1 MDFSEAK
8 SLYVGNTP
16 VEYAWLNGRRV
27 WPTDTSHDN
36 IGVLLTSG
44 TRVPYSQVP
53 AEGYPKEQVVGI
65 TYQDDDC
72 AFCVETDDIT
82 QSYFCGAGLISDDPE
97 GMLVTNASGTA
108 TTDLQGLFNTKTLCA
123 ELRANQTFAVNRC
136 RNFKFRNGQ
145 MGYLGSLGE
154 YHRLL
159 AEKDV
164 VNDLLVRCGGT
175 PISTSDGDNYW
186 SSTLNNYD
194 PDSSSRIVWIWNGN
208 GYVDGANCQNLFKC
222 RPLCEYNP
230 DRTDNDLD
238 VTLVDA
244 WIFSGHDNSEAPKEI
259 VGEKGTALNTHNFAW
274 NEEGSGFK
282 GGALH
287 FDGYDD
293 YLDCDK
299 TPVLTEYT
307 LIMKRT
313 YSKFKAYACV
323 ASKYR
328 ENSSSGNGAFLF
340 EINYS
345 YNNNVI
351 PTQTW
356 NYTSADEAGAK
367 KIAQEDIPELISWQT
382 SDSYNGKINL
392 DRGSVTDGV
401 YFAIAS
407 RRGATIVE
415 GVTAMSCY
423 WCALYSKSLTEE
435 QIQKEIE
442 KLEALWNSRLNN
454 NKETSK

>member
-1 MDFSEAK
+1 MDLSKAK
-8 SLYVGNTP
+8 GLYVGNTT
-16 VEYAWLNGRRV
+16 VKYAWLNGRRV
-27 WPTDTSHDN
+27 WPTIDTSHDN
-36 IGVLLTSG
+36 IGVLLTNG
-44 TRVPYSQVP
+44 TRVPYSQVL

-65 TYQDDDC
+65 TYQDGDC
-72 AFCVETDDIT
+72 AFCVETDDIN
-82 QSYFCGAGLISDDPE
+82 QSYFCGAGLISEDPE
-97 GMLVTNASGTA
+97 GMLVTNASGEA
-108 TTDLQGLFNTKTLCA
+108 STDLQGLFNTKTLCA
-123 ELRANQTFAVNRC
+123 ELRADQTLAVNRC
-136 RNFKFRNGQ
+136 RNHKFRNGQ

-154 YHRLL
+154 YRRLL

-175 PISTSDGDNYW
+175 ALQDTGEYW
-186 SSTLNNYD
+186 SSTLNLFSTTDNTR
-194 PDSSSRIVWIWNGN
+194 SVWIWNAGD
-208 GYVDGANCQNLFKC
+208 YVDGGSAQGLRYC

-238 VTLVDA
+238 VSLVDA

-259 VGEKGTALNTHNFAW
+259 VGEKGTTLNTHNFAW

-282 GGALH
+282 DGALH

-293 YLDCDK
+293 YLDCSK

-313 YSKFKAYACV
+313 YSRFKAYACV

-328 ENSSSGNGAFLF
+328 ENSVSGNGAFLF
-340 EINYS
+340 EL
-345 YNNNVI
+345 NNSTAQSVI
-351 PTQTW
+351 PTHTG
-356 NYTSADEAGAK
+356 SFSSGPGAT
-367 KIAQEDIPELISWQT
+367 KIAQENIPELISWQT
-382 SDSYNGKINL
+382 SDSYNGKVNL
-392 DRGSVTDGV
+392 YRGPETDGV

-407 RRGATIVE
+407 LRGIIIAQ

-435 QIQKEIE
+435 QIQKEIQ
-442 KLEALWNSRLNN
+442 KLETLWNSRLNN

>member
-1 MDFSEAK
+1 MA
-8 SLYVGNTP
+8 
-16 VEYAWLNGRRV
+16 AGRRQ
-27 WPTDTSHDN
+27 PIDTSHDN
-36 IGVLLTSG
+36 IGVLLVDG

-53 AEGYPKEQVVGI
+53 AGGYPKEQVVGI

-72 AFCVETDDIT
+72 AFCVETDDIS

-123 ELRANQTFAVNRC
+123 ELRADQTLAVNRC
-136 RNFKFRNGQ
+136 RNLKFRNGQ

-175 PISTSDGDNYW
+175 ALRDTGEYW
-186 SSTLNNYD
+186 SSTLNLFSASGDNT
-194 PDSSSRIVWIWNGN
+194 RWVWIWNAG
-208 GYVDGANCQNLFKC
+208 GYVDGGSAQGLRYC

-230 DRTDNDLD
+230 DRTDADLD
-238 VTLVDA
+238 ATLVDA

-259 VGEKGTALNTHNFAW
+259 AGEKGTTLNTHNFAW
-274 NEEGSGFK
+274 NEKGSGFK
-282 GGALH
+282 DGALH
-287 FDGYDD
+287 FDGVDD
-293 YLDCDK
+293 YLDCGK

-313 YSKFKAYACV
+313 YSKFGAYGCI
-323 ASKYR
+323 ASKYY
-328 ENSSSGNGAFLF
+328 NNNINGAFLF
-340 EINYS
+340 ELNYVAAEDIKP
-345 YNNNVI
+345 N
-351 PTQTW
+351 QTW
-356 NYTSADEAGAK
+356 NFANANAK
-367 KIAQEDIPELISWQT
+367 GVTAISHEDIPELISWQT
-382 SDSYNGKINL
+382 SDSYNGKKAL
-392 DRGSVTDGV
+392 DRGSTTDGV

-407 RRGATIVE
+407 RRGSIS
-415 GVTAMSCY
+415 GVPAMSCY

-454 NKETSK
+454 NETSK